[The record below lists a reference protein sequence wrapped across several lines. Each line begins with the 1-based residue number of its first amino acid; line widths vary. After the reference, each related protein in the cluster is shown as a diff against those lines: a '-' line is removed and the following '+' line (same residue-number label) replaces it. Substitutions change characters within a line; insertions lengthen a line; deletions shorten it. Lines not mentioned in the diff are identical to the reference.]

1 MALWFFATDVV
12 NANNLMTIGTVGANN
27 HRHSLAL
34 TEGASTQSIVAQS
47 RTTSNGI
54 ATASRPYTPNRWQ
67 HAAGVFAASNS
78 RSAFMDGDHKNTNTT
93 NLSPS
98 GMNAT
103 FIGVNPTLS
112 AVTFMKGRVA
122 LPAIW
127 NVALSDAEVHALAN
141 GYMPWEIRRNNL
153 VALWFSSTFPT
164 LRDTVGDFNLS
175 EIGDPQAIEFEPPKL
190 RTTARRFFPV
200 YIPSSTP
207 PVNGSS
213 QMSVGISLSGAV
225 QKRALRAS
233 QLMAGAALNTSVQK
247 RALSTSTLSSGF
259 SLVTLYTATTPRSG
273 TSVVSFGLQLAT
285 TVVKRAAGASL
296 VSTGQAINSTVQKR
310 GLRASQLSTGFVLT
324 AAAVKRALSTSAMQ
338 AGFAIQT
345 LYSLALFKSGSSVL
359 SAGFL
364 LQAAVNKRATVPSV
378 LSSGV
383 RLTASTVKRA
393 AGQSQ
398 IGLGSQFSATWRKTA
413 RGTSAFGP
421 GIAINT
427 LAGRRVSGSSS
438 IGIGFGLTLT
448 VQPPTIF
455 VIHLTDVEFLS
466 PVMRVEHLSP
476 GMEVEYLSPQMR
488 VENLSPDM
496 EVEELP

>member
-285 TVVKRAAGASL
+285 T
-296 VSTGQAINSTVQKR
+296 
-310 GLRASQLSTGFVLT
+310 
-324 AAAVKRALSTSAMQ
+324 AVKRALSTSAMQ